1 MLLQGVDHAFMRAK
15 IWSKYAKDVL
25 SYVERRTNLELE
37 WARNL
42 TKLAQNMRPVLK
54 EESYLPFQ
62 SLYCIALDQD
72 LEMCANTQSMCSL
85 LQSYKFCE
93 PLTQRRADHDKT
105 RKALKERLEQPLL
118 FIF

>member
-1 MLLQGVDHAFMRAK
+1 MLQGVDHAFMRAK

-93 PLTQRRADHDKT
+93 PLTQRRTDHDKT
-105 RKALKERLEQPLL
+105 RKALKERFAQQP
-118 FIF
+118 